1 MSATTIK
8 KKQKAAFWYE
18 SEAKNK
24 QVREKLEVFT
34 QSCTTRKAQP
44 LILRIR

>member
-1 MSATTIK
+1 MSVTTIK

-24 QVREKLEVFT
+24 QVREKLEVYT
-34 QSCTTRKAQP
+34 KLYKEKKQP
-44 LILRIR
+44 LILRRN